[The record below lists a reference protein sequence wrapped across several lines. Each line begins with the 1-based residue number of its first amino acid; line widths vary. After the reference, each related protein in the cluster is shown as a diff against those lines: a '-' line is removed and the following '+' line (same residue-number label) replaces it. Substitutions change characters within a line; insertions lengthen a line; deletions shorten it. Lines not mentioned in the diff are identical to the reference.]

1 MGSLWSLELFISV
14 RSFQAAKL
22 ALPAKLAR
30 TAAQRVPTLLRVR
43 GAPGKLEFR
52 LGVAFGRQHTT
63 AAPRLALADRRA
75 TKKTTGGGRQIVAL
89 CEIGVYAG

>member
-14 RSFQAAKL
+14 RSFQA
-22 ALPAKLAR
+22 AKLAR